1 MATTNCCSV
10 WSTAYK
16 PKAIIKSS
24 SIECTSERDP
34 LLDAER
40 KIGNIKR
47 ERAIEKELGLDL

>member
-1 MATTNCCSV
+1 
-10 WSTAYK
+10 
-16 PKAIIKSS
+16 
-24 SIECTSERDP
+24 